1 MGTLDREQNSS
12 AIRDAIRDKRE
23 RRSVAAADID
33 ALEAS
38 LLADIEA
45 FDLDAAER
53 LACCEQAVKRSSGGY
68 DSSLDFPEIVP
79 LLPPC
84 NPRVQEPEALQPQVL
99 DVKNEGV
106 GLLGTLRH
114 LAEQQQQA
122 DLSASIQRSS
132 SNKLLDQSLKHV
144 FFYLHDL
151 VQQLNILKPGVP
163 RGYQLAD
170 GLMLGDFAW
179 QQGFAD
185 YRTQAQSAGAH
196 VELVSFSGQLTS
208 PGCIVV
214 QRDGPGVERFRRT
227 LFDFGLQFS
236 CREFKNERQYVER
249 AEFQITNQLSLN
261 VRWRADFDRGLVLFE
276 ARNLERLGT
285 SQLTMHP
292 KVIDFPLLEEFGRLV
307 LGQANQ
313 FRELAKR

>member
-1 MGTLDREQNSS
+1 MGTLDREQNSN

-23 RRSVAAADID
+23 RKPVAVADID

-53 LACCEQAVKRSSGGY
+53 LARSEQASGRSSGAH
-68 DSSLDFPEIVP
+68 DSGLEFPEIVP
-79 LLPPC
+79 LLSPC
-84 NPRVQEPEALQPQVL
+84 NPRIQETPALQPPVL
-99 DVKNEGV
+99 EVEDEGI
-106 GLLGTLRH
+106 GLLGKLRH
-114 LAEQQQQA
+114 QAELQQRENH
-122 DLSASIQRSS
+122 SASIQRSS
-132 SNKLLDQSLKHV
+132 SNKLVDQSLKHV

-163 RGYQLAD
+163 RGYQMTDSLV
-170 GLMLGDFAW
+170 LGDFAW
-179 QQGFAD
+179 QEGFAD
-185 YRTQAQSAGAH
+185 YRTQAQSEGAL
-196 VELVSFSGQLTS
+196 VELVSFSGQLVS

-236 CREFKNERQYVER
+236 CKEFKNERRYVER
-249 AEFQITNQLSLN
+249 AEFQISNQLSVN
-261 VRWRADFDRGLVLFE
+261 VRWRADFERGMVLFE

-285 SQLTMHP
+285 SQMSMHP
-292 KVIDFPLLEEFGRLV
+292 RAIDFSLLEEFGRLA